1 MVVPHLL
8 YVIGLPKRLGKE
20 DILSQPKF
28 FGQFGKIKRLLV
40 NSSTKDFYE
49 QQGQCAVYIWYESEL
64 SVSIALRCLNGLKF
78 SLPKEWQPSGKGR
91 KKSE

>member
-1 MVVPHLL
+1 MVVPNLL

-20 DILSQPKF
+20 ELLVQSKF
-28 FGQFGKIKRLLV
+28 FGQFGRIKRLLV

-64 SVSIALRCLNGLKF
+64 SVAVALRCLNGLKF
-78 SLPKEWQPSGKGR
+78 SVQQAWRSGHGSR
-91 KKSE
+91 KK